1 MTKDEILETVE
12 ALRSI
17 IATGKDKLADGQ
29 YLEMELMQ
37 TKIDE
42 ICQEIAELTP
52 EEAEEVREPLKDFL
66 EDLQT
71 YSSHIDGM
79 ANTAD
84 SDTTVT
90 ADKE

>member
-1 MTKDEILETVE
+1 MTKDEILETVD

-17 IATGKDKLADGQ
+17 VATGKDKLEEGQ
-29 YLEMELMQ
+29 YIEMGLMQ

-52 EEAEEVREPLKDFL
+52 EEAEEVRDPLKDFL

-71 YSSHIDGM
+71 YSSYIDGM
-79 ANTAD
+79 ANSAD
-84 SDTTVT
+84 SDTTAAT
-90 ADKE
+90 PRK

>member
-1 MTKDEILETVE
+1 MTKDEILETVD

-17 IATGKDKLADGQ
+17 VATGKDKLDEGQ
-29 YLEMELMQ
+29 YIEMGLMQ

-71 YSSHIDGM
+71 YSSYIDGIE
-79 ANTAD
+79 NSAD
-84 SDTTVT
+84 SDTTAAAT
-90 ADKE
+90 RK

>member
-66 EDLQT
+66 KDLQT

-79 ANTAD
+79 ANTRD
-84 SDTTVT
+84 SDTTVAT
-90 ADKE
+90 D

>member
-1 MTKDEILETVE
+1 MTKDEILETVD

-17 IATGKDKLADGQ
+17 VATGKDKLDEGQ
-29 YLEMELMQ
+29 YIEMGLMQ

-52 EEAEEVREPLKDFL
+52 EEAEEVRKPLKDFL

-71 YSSHIDGM
+71 YSSYIDGM
-79 ANTAD
+79 ANSAD
-84 SDTTVT
+84 SDTTAAAT
-90 ADKE
+90 IK